1 MIDYA
6 TALAHAQMRMQ
17 KHIQQQAGLHTPSQR
32 VATLQKM
39 NADFLGQ
46 ASKDMAYFQVGKN
59 VKYEDTY
66 VIMLLQLL
74 KERIEDIR
82 FTLANEGLPARVIED
97 YFVEGK

>member
-1 MIDYA
+1 
-6 TALAHAQMRMQ
+6 
-17 KHIQQQAGLHTPSQR
+17 
-32 VATLQKM
+32 
-39 NADFLGQ
+39 
-46 ASKDMAYFQVGKN
+46 MAYFQVGKN